1 MTSARIIFLIS
12 LLIAFSTSVSAESM
26 SEWFI
31 NREGGKLPPLID
43 ASVPPLTPAWEDN
56 VDFSA
61 IRLSYAKRADFK
73 LRCESRPNTEYF
85 ADTNAGN
92 YGTAADLLEKWLRA
106 CPIDALGHLWI
117 TGTYAKLSKPEL
129 QKAHARW
136 FFGLTD
142 VVLKDGGD
150 GKTPKTAFEAISVSD
165 EKAVLVRLGYPFFLS
180 QKLTN
185 TAPFVDEVT
194 AKSQDGKIGIVYF
207 DFRWMFIR
215 NRYELGIAHWRKF
228 DSG

>member
-106 CPIDALGHLWI
+106 CPIDALGHL
-117 TGTYAKLSKPEL
+117 
-129 QKAHARW
+129 
-136 FFGLTD
+136 
-142 VVLKDGGD
+142 
-150 GKTPKTAFEAISVSD
+150 
-165 EKAVLVRLGYPFFLS
+165 LVRLGYPFFVS

-215 NRYELGIAHWRKF
+215 NRYELGIAH
-228 DSG
+228 